1 MLKKKRKSDR
11 QQRLQRDDGK
21 MINSFKKKK
30 VQTSKEIS
38 NALKTTPKQSKWLQA
53 GGSTLYLL
61 SIGTD
66 ALDKIRLRLT
76 QSLH

>member
-1 MLKKKRKSDR
+1 MK
-11 QQRLQRDDGK
+11 
-21 MINSFKKKK
+21 
-30 VQTSKEIS
+30 
-38 NALKTTPKQSKWLQA
+38 NALKAEPKQAKWPQS
-53 GGSTLYLL
+53 GVSTLYLL

>member
-1 MLKKKRKSDR
+1 
-11 QQRLQRDDGK
+11 
-21 MINSFKKKK
+21 MINSFRK
-30 VQTSKEIS
+30 VQTSKQMK
-38 NALKTTPKQSKWLQA
+38 NALKAEPKQAKWLQS
-53 GGSTLYLL
+53 GVSTLYLL

>member
-1 MLKKKRKSDR
+1 M
-11 QQRLQRDDGK
+11 QRDDGK
-21 MINSFKKKK
+21 MINSFKKKKK

-38 NALKTTPKQSKWLQA
+38 NALKTTPKQSKWPQA

>member
-38 NALKTTPKQSKWLQA
+38 NALKTTPKQSPA

>member
-1 MLKKKRKSDR
+1 
-11 QQRLQRDDGK
+11 
-21 MINSFKKKK
+21 MINSSKKEKK
-30 VQTSKEIS
+30 VQTSKEMK
-38 NALKTTPKQSKWLQA
+38 NALKTKPKQSKRLFQS